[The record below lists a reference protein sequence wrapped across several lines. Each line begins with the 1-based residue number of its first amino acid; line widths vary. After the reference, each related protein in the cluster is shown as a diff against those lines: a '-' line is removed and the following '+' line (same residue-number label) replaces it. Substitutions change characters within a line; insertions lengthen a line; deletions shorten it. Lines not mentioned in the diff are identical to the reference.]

1 MSGKFIEKENTQKR
15 NKGNKG
21 GGCAM
26 TREMEY
32 AKCIAVLCKLYR
44 MGKVTE
50 SEFQYVKCRLKSRF
64 MSAGDIG
71 RA

>member
-1 MSGKFIEKENTQKR
+1 
-15 NKGNKG
+15 
-21 GGCAM
+21 M
-26 TREMEY
+26 TREVEY

-50 SEFQYVKCRLKSRF
+50 SEFRYVKRRLKSRF
-64 MSAGDIG
+64 MPARDIG

>member
-1 MSGKFIEKENTQKR
+1 
-15 NKGNKG
+15 
-21 GGCAM
+21 M